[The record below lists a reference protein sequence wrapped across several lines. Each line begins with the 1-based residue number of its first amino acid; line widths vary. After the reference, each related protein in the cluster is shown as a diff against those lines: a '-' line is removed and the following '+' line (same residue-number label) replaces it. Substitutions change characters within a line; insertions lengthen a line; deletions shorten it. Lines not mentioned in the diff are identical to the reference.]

1 MGGKALAKN
10 MTRKATK
17 QEKLDKFQASENVI
31 AGLPI
36 IRQTEKL
43 MDTLNHLVV
52 EYPRYERYAL
62 GSQTR
67 AVMQEFFELLV
78 TAAKKY
84 TKKTTL
90 RDADIKFFL
99 LKRLIHIALRRHYIS
114 VGQYEDLVVNY
125 LLDIG
130 SQLGGWIQKETDK
143 ESQGRK
149 T

>member
-1 MGGKALAKN
+1 MAKN
-10 MTRKATK
+10 MVRKPTRK
-17 QEKLDKFQASENVI
+17 ERLEKFQESEEVI

-99 LKRLIHIALRRHYIS
+99 LKRLIHIALRRRYIS
-114 VGQYEDLVVNY
+114 IGQYEELVVNY

-130 SQLGGWIQKETDK
+130 NQLGGWIQKESDR

>member
-1 MGGKALAKN
+1 MARRMVRKP
-10 MTRKATK
+10 TR
-17 QEKLDKFQASENVI
+17 QEKLDNFYESEEVV

-36 IRQTEKL
+36 IRLTEKL
-43 MDTLNHLVV
+43 LEQLNVLVV

-67 AVMQEFFELLV
+67 QAMQDFFELLI

-84 TKKTTL
+84 AKKTTL

-99 LKRLIHIALRRHYIS
+99 LKRLIHIAMRRRYIS
-114 VGQYEDLVVNY
+114 IGQYEELVTHY

-130 SQLGGWIQKETDK
+130 RQLGGWMAKEKDK
-143 ESQGRK
+143 EGPSS
-149 T
+149 

>member
-1 MGGKALAKN
+1 MAKN
-10 MTRKATK
+10 MTRKPTK
-17 QEKLDKFQASENVI
+17 QEKLDRFGESEEVI

-67 AVMQEFFELLV
+67 GVMQEFFELLIA
-78 TAAKKY
+78 AAKKY

-99 LKRLIHIALRRHYIS
+99 LKRLIHIALRRRYIS
-114 VGQYEDLVVNY
+114 IGQYEELVVNY

-130 SQLGGWIQKETDK
+130 NQLGGWIQKESDR

-149 T
+149 S

>member
-1 MGGKALAKN
+1 MAKN

>member
-1 MGGKALAKN
+1 MGKHII
-10 MTRKATK
+10 RKPGRE
-17 QEKLDKFQASENVI
+17 EKLETFYASEEVV
-31 AGLPI
+31 ADLPI
-36 IRQTEKL
+36 IRLTEKL
-43 MDTLNHLVV
+43 MEKLNDLVV

-67 AVMQEFFELLV
+67 QTMQDFFELLI

-99 LKRLIHIALRRHYIS
+99 LKRLIHIALRRRYIS
-114 VGQYEDLVVNY
+114 IGQYEELVVHY

-130 SQLGGWIQKETDK
+130 RQLGGWLAKER
-143 ESQGRK
+143 ESQGSS
-149 T
+149 

>member
-1 MGGKALAKN
+1 MAKN

-99 LKRLIHIALRRHYIS
+99 LKRLIHITLRRHYIS

>member
-1 MGGKALAKN
+1 MAKN
-10 MTRKATK
+10 MVRKPTRK
-17 QEKLDKFQASENVI
+17 ERLEKFQESEEVI

-67 AVMQEFFELLV
+67 QVVQEFFELLV

-99 LKRLIHIALRRHYIS
+99 LKRLIHIALRRRYIS
-114 VGQYEDLVVNY
+114 IGQYEELVVNY

-130 SQLGGWIQKETDK
+130 NQLGGWIQKESDQ

>member
-1 MGGKALAKN
+1 MAKN
-10 MTRKATK
+10 MVRKPTRR
-17 QEKLDKFQASENVI
+17 ERLEKFQESEEVI

-43 MDTLNHLVV
+43 MDMINHLVV

-99 LKRLIHIALRRHYIS
+99 LKRLIHIALRRRYIS
-114 VGQYEDLVVNY
+114 IGQYEELVVNY

-130 SQLGGWIQKETDK
+130 NQLGGWIQKESDR

>member
-1 MGGKALAKN
+1 MVN
-10 MTRKATK
+10 MKRQLTR
-17 QEKLDKFQASENVI
+17 QEKLEKFQQSEGVV

-36 IRQTEKL
+36 IRKTEKL
-43 MDTLNHLVV
+43 MERLNQMVV

-67 AVMQEFFELLV
+67 QVMQEFYELLI

-99 LKRLIHIALRRHYIS
+99 LKRLIHMALRRRYIS
-114 VGQYEDLVVNY
+114 VGQYEDLVTTC

-130 SQLGGWIQKETDK
+130 NQLGGWLQKESY
-143 ESQGRK
+143 SQNN
-149 T
+149 

>member
-1 MGGKALAKN
+1 MVRKP
-10 MTRKATK
+10 TRR
-17 QEKLDKFQASENVI
+17 ERLEKFQESEEVI

-67 AVMQEFFELLV
+67 EVMQEFFELLV

-99 LKRLIHIALRRHYIS
+99 LKRLIHIALRRRYIS
-114 VGQYEDLVVNY
+114 IGQYEELVVNY

-130 SQLGGWIQKETDK
+130 NQLGGWIQKESDR

>member
-1 MGGKALAKN
+1 MAKN
-10 MTRKATK
+10 MVRKPTRK
-17 QEKLDKFQASENVI
+17 ERLEKFQESEEVI

-67 AVMQEFFELLV
+67 QVVQEFFELLV

-99 LKRLIHIALRRHYIS
+99 LKRLIHIALRRRYIS
-114 VGQYEDLVVNY
+114 IGQYEELVVNY

-130 SQLGGWIQKETDK
+130 NQLGGWIQKETDR
-143 ESQGRK
+143 ESQGKK

>member
-1 MGGKALAKN
+1 

-43 MDTLNHLVV
+43 MDTLNHLVTQ
-52 EYPRYERYAL
+52 YPRYERYAL

-67 AVMQEFFELLV
+67 QAAQDFFELLIA
-78 TAAKKY
+78 AAKKY

-114 VGQYEDLVVNY
+114 VGQYEELVVNC

-130 SQLGGWIQKETDK
+130 SQLGGWIQKETDR

>member
-1 MGGKALAKN
+1 
-10 MTRKATK
+10 MTRKETQ
-17 QEKLDKFQASENVI
+17 QEKLDKFRESEEVI

-43 MDTLNHLVV
+43 MDALNHLVV

-67 AVMQEFFELLV
+67 QVAQEFFELLV

-114 VGQYEDLVVNY
+114 VGQYEELVTRY

-130 SQLGGWIQKETDK
+130 CQLGGWIQKESNW

>member
-1 MGGKALAKN
+1 MAKN
-10 MTRKATK
+10 MVRKPTRK
-17 QEKLDKFQASENVI
+17 ERLEKFQESEEVI

-67 AVMQEFFELLV
+67 EVMQEFFELLIA
-78 TAAKKY
+78 TAKKY

-99 LKRLIHIALRRHYIS
+99 LKRLIHIALRRRYIS
-114 VGQYEDLVVNY
+114 IGQYEELVVNY

-130 SQLGGWIQKETDK
+130 NQLGGWIQKESDR

>member
-1 MGGKALAKN
+1 MAKN
-10 MTRKATK
+10 MVRKPTRR
-17 QEKLDKFQASENVI
+17 ERLEKFQESEEVI

-67 AVMQEFFELLV
+67 EVMQEFFELLV

-99 LKRLIHIALRRHYIS
+99 LKRLIHIALRRRYIS
-114 VGQYEDLVVNY
+114 IGQYEELVVNY

-130 SQLGGWIQKETDK
+130 NQLGGWIQTESDR

>member
-1 MGGKALAKN
+1 MAKN
-10 MTRKATK
+10 MVRKPTRR
-17 QEKLDKFQASENVI
+17 ERLEKFQESEEVI

-67 AVMQEFFELLV
+67 EVMQEFFELLV

-99 LKRLIHIALRRHYIS
+99 LKRLIHIALRRRYIS
-114 VGQYEDLVVNY
+114 IGQYEELVVNY

-130 SQLGGWIQKETDK
+130 NQLGGWIQKESDR

>member
-1 MGGKALAKN
+1 MARN
-10 MTRKATK
+10 MTRKLSR
-17 QEKLDKFQASENVI
+17 QEKLDKFRDSEEVI

-36 IRQTEKL
+36 VRLTEKL
-43 MDTLNHLVV
+43 MEVLNALVV

-67 AVMQEFFELLV
+67 QVMQDFFELVV

-99 LKRLIHIALRRHYIS
+99 LKRLIHIALRRRYIS
-114 VGQYEDLVVNY
+114 IGQYEELVTNY

-130 SQLGGWIQKETDK
+130 KQLGGWLAKETEK
-143 ESQGRK
+143 ENQNQGRK
-149 T
+149 QG

>member
-1 MGGKALAKN
+1 MAKN
-10 MTRKATK
+10 MVRKPTRR
-17 QEKLDKFQASENVI
+17 ERLEKFQESEEVI

-52 EYPRYERYAL
+52 E
-62 GSQTR
+62 
-67 AVMQEFFELLV
+67 
-78 TAAKKY
+78 Y

-99 LKRLIHIALRRHYIS
+99 LKRLIHIALRRRYIS
-114 VGQYEDLVVNY
+114 IGQYEELVVNY

-130 SQLGGWIQKETDK
+130 NQLGGWIQKESDR